1 MPISNDRG
9 KANRQVNFAQEL
21 IVSFGIALASC
32 CPAVQVGQ
40 FGRNNRRL
48 ERVEAEI
55 ASNNLVIVLRPGPMR
70 SQASKSLRPLAIIG
84 DDHSRIA
91 GGSKILRGKERE
103 APVMADRTRPAAFLH
118 CSTFGPRMKCWD
130 SNTLAI
136 AASTSPLMAAYCAL
150 RSSSGTFI
158 VGFFFHLPVRFGS
171 RAQLGW
177 QWSFFV

>member
-1 MPISNDRG
+1 MFSAIR
-9 KANRQVNFAQEL
+9 
-21 IVSFGIALASC
+21 
-32 CPAVQVGQ
+32 
-40 FGRNNRRL
+40 
-48 ERVEAEI
+48 
-55 ASNNLVIVLRPGPMR
+55 
-70 SQASKSLRPLAIIG
+70 QASRASLPE
-84 DDHSRIA
+84 DT
-91 GGSKILRGKERE
+91 
-103 APVMADRTRPAAFLH
+103 PMAWEHFEYAAMAFSH